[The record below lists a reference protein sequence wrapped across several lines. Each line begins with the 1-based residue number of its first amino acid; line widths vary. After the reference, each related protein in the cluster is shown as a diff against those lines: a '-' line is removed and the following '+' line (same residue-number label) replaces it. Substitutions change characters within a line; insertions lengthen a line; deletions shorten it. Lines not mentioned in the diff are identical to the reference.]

1 MINMSKGKVH
11 WHDPF
16 DDSEKTMDLD
26 LHLARVMYWQLRDNS
41 RKVWVT
47 DEIGETVLAYEKK
60 DYECPNCNTLHDGNF
75 GAFCCESCFWN
86 ASNDEVSHK
95 GG

>member
-1 MINMSKGKVH
+1 MTEVSRGKVH

-26 LHLARVMYWQLRDNS
+26 LHLARVMYYQLRDNS

-47 DEIGETVLAYEKK
+47 DQEGETVLEYEKK
-60 DYECPNCNTLHDGNF
+60 DCGNYYHDWKIKWSF
-75 GAFCCESCFWN
+75 
-86 ASNDEVSHK
+86 K
-95 GG
+95 K